1 MSSKAAPEAELR
13 PAFAAL
19 DVNGGGGML
28 RAMEC
33 VGRNLPAGGSR
44 DEESLARK
52 AAVAFDALDVD
63 KSGTLDYEEFVAV
76 LSGLRHTDPLEA
88 LSE

>member
-1 MSSKAAPEAELR
+1 MVCTGDGVISRDE
-13 PAFAAL
+13 
-19 DVNGGGGML
+19 ML

-33 VGRNLPAGGSR
+33 VGRNLPAGRSR

-63 KSGTLDYEEFVAV
+63 KLGTLDYEEFVAV